1 VCYRHVS
8 LCTTQLLASS
18 CLLKGLLM
26 NPHVH
31 ITPVHLVASVA
42 AVVAVFGTIHLLCL
56 TSDNRVSRAIM
67 SLGF

>member
-1 VCYRHVS
+1 
-8 LCTTQLLASS
+8 
-18 CLLKGLLM
+18 M